1 MSKPN
6 DIINPDQLTPKGT
19 VFAGVFRPGD
29 LENLADDLATPEGEL
44 KYRVVA
50 RLDSARRRTISC
62 TINGF
67 VFLTCQSSGE
77 VFRHEVAI
85 EDRLVL
91 VRSEEELPAF
101 EVESDS
107 EDYVV
112 AAAPIDVRD
121 LVEEAV
127 ILALP
132 MVPRK
137 PGLEPDP
144 HAGVGEPKP
153 DKPSPFAA
161 LAGLKRRK

>member
-67 VFLTCQSSGE
+67 VFLTCQASGE
-77 VFRHEVAI
+77 VFRHEIAI
-85 EDRLVL
+85 DDRLVL
-91 VRSEEELPAF
+91 VGTEEELPAF
-101 EVESDS
+101 EVESDN
-107 EDYVV
+107 EDFVV

-137 PGLEPDP
+137 PGLAPAPQAD
-144 HAGVGEPKP
+144 PKP

-161 LAGLKRRK
+161 LADLKRRK

>member
-77 VFRHEVAI
+77 VFRHEIAI
-85 EDRLVL
+85 DDRLVL
-91 VRSEEELPAF
+91 VGTEEELPAF
-101 EVESDS
+101 EVESDN

-137 PGLEPDP
+137 PGLAPAPQAD
-144 HAGVGEPKP
+144 PKP

-161 LAGLKRRK
+161 LADLKRRK